1 MSRYN
6 EFHDAV
12 GRKYVETDMPKSYQY
27 RHNLSSFGEP
37 RRLEV
42 YHPED
47 KTPRKITR
55 GYVSDVPE
63 GKRGK
68 KGLIGYMDFYREP
81 REVVGTSTY
90 VDESGNET
98 KRPIEAKPNTNIGF
112 MNVHDKFKG
121 GGISRQM
128 VNYLDKT
135 TPEDARINFGE
146 VHHRAVAKIA
156 MDMEKERPQHV
167 HAKGL
172 WYFKERQ

>member
-6 EFHDAV
+6 EFHDAA
-12 GRKYVETDMPKSYQY
+12 GRKYVETDMPKDYQY
-27 RHNLSSFGEP
+27 KHKLSSFGEP

-47 KTPRKITR
+47 KTPRKVTR

-81 REVVGTSTY
+81 TDY
-90 VDESGNET
+90 HSGS
-98 KRPIEAKPNTNIGF
+98 TNIGF

-121 GGISRQM
+121 GGVSRQM
-128 VNYLDKT
+128 VEYLDKT
-135 TPEDARINFGE
+135 TPEKGQVNFGE
-146 VHHRAVAKIA
+146 IHHIAAAKVAS
-156 MDMEKERPQHV
+156 DMEKANPGRFRS
-167 HAKGL
+167 KGL
-172 WYFKERQ
+172 WYFKEKLDAQKEQGK